1 VLQQRVERDGDRTE
15 VVLRVTLLDA
25 LLKHVLAL
33 WPQARVVSPEPARA
47 RFRSLAEA
55 VAARHGGR
63 A

>member
-1 VLQQRVERDGDRTE
+1 MVLT
-15 VVLRVTLLDA
+15 VTLLDA

>member
-1 VLQQRVERDGDRTE
+1 
-15 VVLRVTLLDA
+15 VVLTVTLLDA

-33 WPQARVVSPEPARA
+33 WPQARVVAPGSARE
-47 RFRSLAEA
+47 RFQALAQA